1 MVGNHYFFY
10 WTTSGGWFTERGK
23 LRIKARL
30 FVFKCNKSDIKS
42 FLKVRPHFSI
52 VMVIY
57 DKKISNDWWICTL
70 LILDNQK
77 YNIDAKNIESMC
89 NKKDDLRIWS
99 SKKALP
105 KPRFANAMMQYFM
118 INCFTPTNKFW
129 EEYIEIH
136 IIFCQSVYPN
146 FMFNS

>member
-1 MVGNHYFFY
+1 MYPPNSSRGRLRFCPCCTYTQNIVRQMIGNRYFFY

-23 LRIKARL
+23 LRIEARL
-30 FVFKCNKSDIKS
+30 FVFKYNKSDIKR
-42 FLKVRPHFSI
+42 FQKVRPHFSI

-99 SKKALP
+99 SKKA
-105 KPRFANAMMQYFM
+105 
-118 INCFTPTNKFW
+118 
-129 EEYIEIH
+129 
-136 IIFCQSVYPN
+136 
-146 FMFNS
+146 

>member
-1 MVGNHYFFY
+1 MYPPNSSRGPTPTIQNLKQGAKDFCPCCTYTQNIVRQMVGNHYFFY

-23 LRIKARL
+23 LRIEARL
-30 FVFKCNKSDIKS
+30 FVFKCNKSDIKR
-42 FLKVRPHFSI
+42 FQKVRPHFSI

-99 SKKALP
+99 SKKA
-105 KPRFANAMMQYFM
+105 
-118 INCFTPTNKFW
+118 
-129 EEYIEIH
+129 
-136 IIFCQSVYPN
+136 
-146 FMFNS
+146 

>member
-1 MVGNHYFFY
+1 MCPPNSSRGPTPTIQNLKQGAKDFCPCCTYTQNIVRQMVGNHYFFY

-23 LRIKARL
+23 LRIEARL
-30 FVFKCNKSDIKS
+30 FVFKCNKSDIKR
-42 FLKVRPHFSI
+42 FQKVRPHFSI

-99 SKKALP
+99 SKKA
-105 KPRFANAMMQYFM
+105 
-118 INCFTPTNKFW
+118 
-129 EEYIEIH
+129 
-136 IIFCQSVYPN
+136 
-146 FMFNS
+146 